1 MGSKTYLI
9 TGASKGIGRS
19 IARRLAKD
27 GIRVVL
33 LARQSEEL
41 EDACREVQSLSPSSF
56 MIACDLAQS
65 DSIDTAIESFNGI
78 DSIDG
83 IVHNAGT
90 IAPIRSMF
98 EAETDA
104 WERNIQVNITGVQ
117 RLTKGLYSKMKASER
132 CRVTTISSGAALR
145 PLHSWSAYCVS
156 KAALDMWSRCLA
168 EEGEKDGITS
178 VAVAPGIVNTDMQ
191 LEIRTSSQDDFP
203 MVESFV
209 GYHRDGQLTNPDDVA
224 NKLHNL
230 IVNHTTEQSG
240 QRFDVREL

>member
-1 MGSKTYLI
+1 MGNKTYLI

-19 IARRLAKD
+19 IAMRLAKD
-27 GIRVVL
+27 GIQIVL
-33 LARQSEEL
+33 LARESEEL
-41 EDACREVQSLSPSSF
+41 EDACREVQSLSSSSF
-56 MIACDLAQS
+56 MIPCDLAQS
-65 DSIDTAIESFNGI
+65 DSIDAAIESFNGI

-168 EEGEKDGITS
+168 EEGENCLLYTS
-178 VAVAPGIVNTDMQ
+178 P
-191 LEIRTSSQDDFP
+191 SP
-203 MVESFV
+203 
-209 GYHRDGQLTNPDDVA
+209 RD
-224 NKLHNL
+224 
-230 IVNHTTEQSG
+230 
-240 QRFDVREL
+240 